1 MPSLPRNRPSA
12 GLDGLILVGGHAR
25 RGSAIGTPAGE
36 FRRAMDES
44 ALAFT
49 RLVDAA
55 LPLLRAGQD
64 ARIVA
69 VSSFVAHAIRP
80 EFAPFAA
87 TAASRAALEAL
98 VRLTAIELAKDGITV
113 NAVAPGLI
121 VKDRPSESRLSPEQ
135 IAATEAL
142 IPMHRRGRPEEVA
155 EIIAF
160 LASPKASYVTG
171 QVWHVNGGLDM
182 SEATVERIR
191 LFLIESPIKMAR
203 LQGVG
208 NVKGTVKR
216 VLIELTASNGI
227 VGWGEAAP
235 WEVFTGTPEAAFSAL
250 DIYLRP
256 ILLGKPVRR
265 IRALMAE
272 LDRALVGHAE
282 AKVAIEMA
290 LLDIVGKSSGLS
302 VADLLG
308 GRVRDTI
315 PLSFSIADPDFAADL
330 ERMRKMVPD
339 GNAIYKVKTGVKPHR
354 EDLDHLEAIRKE
366 FGDKVDLRV
375 DYNQALAPFGA
386 IKILRDVEQFAPTF
400 IEQPVPRKYLDVMA
414 QLTAALQTPL
424 LADESCF
431 DRRDMME
438 VVRREAAD
446 AVSIKLMKAGG
457 LFEAQAIMAIAD
469 VAGLPGYGGTLWE
482 GGIGLAAGTQLIA
495 ATPGISLGCEFYM
508 PHHVLDRGRS
518 GRARRQPWRPR
529 RGARRSR
536 PRHPRQRSLD
546 PQQCAGAGVGV
557 KPHCRPGES
566 QDPLPQ
572 MSV

>member
-1 MPSLPRNRPSA
+1 M
-12 GLDGLILVGGHAR
+12 
-25 RGSAIGTPAGE
+25 T
-36 FRRAMDES
+36 
-44 ALAFT
+44 
-49 RLVDAA
+49 
-55 LPLLRAGQD
+55 
-64 ARIVA
+64 
-69 VSSFVAHAIRP
+69 
-80 EFAPFAA
+80 
-87 TAASRAALEAL
+87 
-98 VRLTAIELAKDGITV
+98 
-113 NAVAPGLI
+113 
-121 VKDRPSESRLSPEQ
+121 
-135 IAATEAL
+135 
-142 IPMHRRGRPEEVA
+142 
-155 EIIAF
+155 
-160 LASPKASYVTG
+160 
-171 QVWHVNGGLDM
+171 
-182 SEATVERIR
+182 EATVARLR

-216 VLIELTASNGI
+216 VLLELTSSDGVI
-227 VGWGEAAP
+227 GWGEAAP

-256 ILLGKPVRR
+256 IVMGKSVRR

-315 PLSFSIADPDFAADL
+315 PLSFSIADPDFTADL
-330 ERMRKMVPD
+330 ERMRKIVPD
-339 GNAIYKVKTGVKPHR
+339 GNVIYKVKTGVKSHR
-354 EDLDHLEAIRKE
+354 EDLDHLAAIRKE

-414 QLTAALQTPL
+414 QLTAALETPV

-469 VAGLPGYGGTLWE
+469 IAGLPGYGGTLWE

-508 PHHVLDRGRS
+508 PHHVLTEDVLEERVANRGGHVVVPDGPGLGIRVS
-518 GRARRQPWRPR
+518 EASVRAN
-529 RGARRSR
+529 ARV
-536 PRHPRQRSLD
+536 L
-546 PQQCAGAGVGV
+546 AEA
-557 KPHCRPGES
+557 
-566 QDPLPQ
+566 
-572 MSV
+572 

>member
-1 MPSLPRNRPSA
+1 M
-12 GLDGLILVGGHAR
+12 
-25 RGSAIGTPAGE
+25 
-36 FRRAMDES
+36 
-44 ALAFT
+44 
-49 RLVDAA
+49 
-55 LPLLRAGQD
+55 
-64 ARIVA
+64 
-69 VSSFVAHAIRP
+69 
-80 EFAPFAA
+80 
-87 TAASRAALEAL
+87 
-98 VRLTAIELAKDGITV
+98 
-113 NAVAPGLI
+113 
-121 VKDRPSESRLSPEQ
+121 
-135 IAATEAL
+135 TEAT
-142 IPMHRRGRPEEVA
+142 I
-155 EIIAF
+155 
-160 LASPKASYVTG
+160 
-171 QVWHVNGGLDM
+171 
-182 SEATVERIR
+182 ERLR

-216 VLIELTASNGI
+216 VLIELTSSDGVI
-227 VGWGEAAP
+227 GWGEAAP

-339 GNAIYKVKTGVKPHR
+339 GNVIYKVKTGVKPHR
-354 EDLDHLEAIRKE
+354 EDLDHLSAIRKE

-386 IKILRDVEQFAPTF
+386 IKILRDVEEFAPTF
-400 IEQPVPRKYLDVMA
+400 IEQPVPRKFLDVMA
-414 QLTAALQTPL
+414 QLTAALETPV

-469 VAGLPGYGGTLWE
+469 IAGLPGYGGTLWE

-508 PHHVLDRGRS
+508 PHHVLTEDVLEERVANRGGHVVVPDGPGLGIRVS
-518 GRARRQPWRPR
+518 EASIRAN
-529 RGARRSR
+529 ARV
-536 PRHPRQRSLD
+536 L
-546 PQQCAGAGVGV
+546 AEA
-557 KPHCRPGES
+557 
-566 QDPLPQ
+566 
-572 MSV
+572 